1 MGSIAVTPPSAW
13 RGRDE
18 RMGVE
23 GNGGVA
29 VAVGKDGSIIIGV
42 TKVDTSRSRLLLLL
56 SQ

>member
-18 RMGVE
+18 RMGVG

-29 VAVGKDGSIIIGV
+29 VAVGKDGNIISV
-42 TKVDTSRSRLLLLL
+42 TNVDTSRSRLLLVL